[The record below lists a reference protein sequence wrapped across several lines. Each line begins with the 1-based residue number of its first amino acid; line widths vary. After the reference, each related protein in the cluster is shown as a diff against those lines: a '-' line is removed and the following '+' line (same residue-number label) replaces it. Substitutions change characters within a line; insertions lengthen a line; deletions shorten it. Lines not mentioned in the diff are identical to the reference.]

1 MQTKPIVLL
10 IEDEQQIRRFLRASI
25 PEEGYS
31 LIEAASGLEAL
42 STFTHRDDIDLVL
55 VDLGLPDIDG
65 LEVISQLRKKSRV
78 PIIVLSARGQEQAKI
93 EALDRG
99 ADDYITKPFT
109 IGELLARLRAA
120 LRRAGQQADETDA
133 QVFNL
138 GDIRIDLE
146 ARLVRRN
153 QEEIHLTPIEFG
165 LLSSLL
171 KHAGKV
177 VTHNQL
183 LKEVWGDEYLGETHY
198 VRVYMAQLRAK
209 LETNP
214 ARPRYIMTEPGV
226 GYRLKLQ

>member
-1 MQTKPIVLL
+1 MNTKPVVLL
-10 IEDEQQIRRFLRASI
+10 IEDEQQIRRFLRASL
-25 PEEGYS
+25 PDENYA
-31 LIEAASGLEAL
+31 LIEAGSGLEAL
-42 STFTHRDDIDLVL
+42 SKFDGNEVDLVL

-78 PIIVLSARGQEQAKI
+78 PIIVLSARGQEQTKI

-120 LRRAGQQADETDA
+120 LRRAGRASEPAEVHT
-133 QVFNL
+133 FTL
-138 GDIRIDLE
+138 GDISVDLE
-146 ARLVRRN
+146 GRLVRKKG
-153 QEEIHLTPIEFG
+153 EDVHLTPIEFG

-171 KHAGKV
+171 KRAGKV

-183 LKEVWGDEYLGETHY
+183 LKEVWGDEYMGETHY

-209 LETNP
+209 LEDNP
-214 ARPRYIMTEPGV
+214 ARPRFIMTEPGV